1 MYPKCI
7 TVPYPLS
14 ARTELSKQLFT
25 IITVMPSPS
34 SKKPQ
39 LQPKVGHRFKVR
51 PGEDDSGKP
60 DDANASVPLVAGG
73 TPQGAKNSNEPA
85 PPSRFGLESV
95 ATNDQNFQG
104 GNHSNLLNPTGRIF
118 PLSATIA
125 ANHHLDNIILTNR
138 SHLLPSWSKTNHHG
152 PLIQTGAL
160 GQLLAIQRAQQI
172 LHRASLLEG
181 QRLVWPV
188 DYYHPPALFPL
199 CQDRGFHGTDHWG
212 KDKVIGVGGG
222 EASDLLGPPR
232 VGPKPNMSTADSS
245 VKPSSEIP
253 CTNHDGG
260 LERKVTAESGFS
272 HHQHLP
278 TLARATSNAGGTI
291 KNNPSFTHHAAS
303 ESVVPDLM
311 EVYDALTQSSTPQTG
326 AVPPPKSVGDKEEAK
341 KRVDLY
347 SNKGGKQ
354 LPNPPSPA
362 PPPIVDS
369 STRSSY
375 RSRTAR
381 SGSSDGSYSD
391 STGSK
396 RKSSVSAAEIA
407 KTRRAK
413 KMKSEDPQKKSAPAD
428 SRWSKRFT
436 WPDELHRDFVAAV
449 FDVGLKHSSPS
460 SIMEHMKLN
469 ADVTSERVKSH
480 LQKYRLNRQ
489 KSRNEFMASYDSAL
503 EGFQKHPH
511 DFDEEGDHSFS
522 CGEVAALLTHS
533 IQMEGKAEANAKNN
547 TVVADPPPTQ
557 GASNPGT
564 SAQDPDGVSTLH
576 LPLLTEEER
585 ESPLGQS
592 FGYLVGMFQ
601 TLTLELEMK
610 RQQQEHSNPHPMPS
624 TNPNV
629 HGVIQLIPPQQQ
641 HPTTY
646 YRGNIH
652 PQSIEQAAATAASL
666 HVADP
671 SIHEVAN
678 VIPHAIVMGG
688 SQGVYSHGL
697 GLYRLQSHGVQ
708 HEQQQYQYAGA
719 SSQQTFN
726 PPQARL
732 AANQTATQ
740 EYHNSPMHNNY
751 HHAQHLSTHASHQTY
766 HAPANSSSQEQT
778 STQSQHLT
786 SATTIS
792 MVPCPLESSGSPGN
806 APGHGTGRTL
816 QAQKES
822 SIMKQE
828 MKSQKAFQNKMR
840 ALKQVELNKYSGREQ
855 SVSQSNVS
863 YHGEDYVH
871 ESLSQPNSTLMGGD
885 GRSEMKDEEHEHNV
899 SHSPLHHD
907 EGLDHDFWNSQE
919 VNDQLFDFLM
929 DS

>member
-1 MYPKCI
+1 
-7 TVPYPLS
+7 
-14 ARTELSKQLFT
+14 
-25 IITVMPSPS
+25 MPSPS
-34 SKKPQ
+34 YKKSPV
-39 LQPKVGHRFKVR
+39 QPTVDQQPKVR
-51 PGEDDSGKP
+51 PGEDVSEKA
-60 DDANASVPLVAGG
+60 DAATALVSRTTAG
-73 TPQGAKNSNEPA
+73 TRQTAKNGKKPV
-85 PPSRFGLESV
+85 PPSEYYGLESL
-95 ATNDQNFQG
+95 AYNNLQG
-104 GNHSNLLNPTGRIF
+104 GNLSNLLNPPERIF
-118 PLSATIA
+118 PLGTTLA
-125 ANHHLDNIILTNR
+125 ANHHLNNIILTDRN
-138 SHLLPSWSKTNHHG
+138 HLLSSWFKTDPHG
-152 PLIQTGAL
+152 SVPLTAAL
-160 GQLLAIQRAQQI
+160 GRFLAIQRARQD
-172 LHRASLLEG
+172 LCEASLLEG
-181 QRLVWPV
+181 QRLVLPV
-188 DYYHPPALFPL
+188 DRQPPALFSPRPVGEF
-199 CQDRGFHGTDHWG
+199 RGEVHWR
-212 KDKVIGVGGG
+212 KDTVVGVGGG
-222 EASDLLGPPR
+222 DASGALGPPR
-232 VGPKPNMSTADSS
+232 IGPKSKMSTADSKLS
-245 VKPSSEIP
+245 PSHDTPS
-253 CTNHDGG
+253 TNNEGG
-260 LERKVTAESGFS
+260 LERKVTAESGVS
-272 HHQHLP
+272 NHQQLP
-278 TLARATSNAGGTI
+278 TLTRATSNAGGTI
-291 KNNPSFTHHAAS
+291 KNNAIFSHHAAS

-326 AVPPPKSVGDKEEAK
+326 AVPVSVSDKEEAK
-341 KRVDLY
+341 KGVNLY
-347 SNKGGKQ
+347 SNNGGKQ

-362 PPPIVDS
+362 LAPIVDS

-375 RSRTAR
+375 RSRSAR
-381 SGSSDGSYSD
+381 SGGSSDGSYSD

-396 RKSSVSAAEIA
+396 RKSSVSAAEVA

-413 KMKSEDPQKKSAPAD
+413 KMKSEDPPKKKSAPTD

-511 DFDEEGDHSFS
+511 DFEEEGDHSFS

-533 IQMEGKAEANAKNN
+533 IQMEGKTESTAKNST
-547 TVVADPPPTQ
+547 TVAEPPPTQ
-557 GASNPGT
+557 GASNIET
-564 SAQDPDGVSTLH
+564 SAQDSDGVSTLH
-576 LPLLTEEER
+576 LPLLSEEER

-610 RQQQEHSNPHPMPS
+610 RQHQERSDPHSMS
-624 TNPNV
+624 SSNPNV
-629 HGVIQLIPPQQQ
+629 HGAFQVMPPQQQ

-646 YRGNIH
+646 YRGNIY
-652 PQSIEQAAATAASL
+652 PQALEQAAATAASL

-688 SQGVYSHGL
+688 SQAVYSHGL

-719 SSQQTFN
+719 SSQQVFN

-732 AANQTATQ
+732 PANQPATP
-740 EYHNSPMHNNY
+740 ECHNSPVHNY
-751 HHAQHLSTHASHQTY
+751 HHHTPHQSNHASHQTY
-766 HAPANSSSQEQT
+766 NVPANSSSQQQTCNPAQHFT
-778 STQSQHLT
+778 STT
-786 SATTIS
+786 AIS

-840 ALKQVELNKYSGREQ
+840 ALKQVELNKYGGREQ
-855 SVSQSNVS
+855 SVSQSNLT
-863 YHGEDYVH
+863 YDREDHVH
-871 ESLSQPNSTLMGGD
+871 HSTSQPNATSMGGE
-885 GRSEMKDEEHEHNV
+885 GGCESKNEETNEHNV